1 MPENLNRDVSR
12 SVAWLRK
19 SVGPKTPG
27 PSGLGS
33 QDGRVPLRDLFTDLI
48 AYVLFFQTTCDQQ
61 CPSFNEVRGKIT
73 ALIEAQERRVQAGE
87 VPSESYRDARFA
99 VLAWVDE
106 AVLTSSWTHRTQW
119 QHLMLES
126 HGTLNA
132 GEEFY
137 ERLKNLSTGAQDVRE
152 MYYLCLELGYL
163 GEHALADSASFLRE
177 LRHGLYRQ
185 VSGAPNDIRQHY
197 ARLFPEAYRKPP
209 GDRPATAPRIHPV
222 WYGLALLLPL
232 VLFLAYSFVLRREA
246 NRLIARVEAGP
257 TVKPTPP
264 AIDWSTSLIEELRR
278 RGIEVRETSRGIVV
292 TLPGLLFEVNKS
304 DLSPEG
310 ARKMEEVARVVKQYA
325 PERVMAV
332 EGHASRERGTLDER
346 NQRLSED
353 RAKKATEVLV
363 SVGIRPEKVTAR
375 GFGSSTPV
383 ASNDTE
389 EGRRKN
395 RRVEIIIEKAGN

>member
-1 MPENLNRDVSR
+1 VAENLKQDASR

-19 SVGPKTPG
+19 SVGPKAPG
-27 PSGLGS
+27 PGVPGP
-33 QDGRVPLRDLFTDLI
+33 QDGRVPLRELFTDLI
-48 AYVLFFQTTCDQQ
+48 AYVLFFQVTCEQR
-61 CPSFNEVRGKIT
+61 CPPFAEVRGKIT
-73 ALIEAQERRVQAGE
+73 AMLEEQERRIQAGE
-87 VPSESYRDARFA
+87 VPWESYREARFA

-106 AVLTSSWTHRTQW
+106 AILTSAWPHRTQW
-119 QHLMLES
+119 QHLMLAS

-137 ERLKNLSTGAQDVRE
+137 ERLKNLPTGAQDIRE

-163 GEHALADSASFLRE
+163 GEHALADSASYLRE

-185 VSGAPNDIRQHY
+185 LSGAPNDIRQHY

-209 GDRPATAPRIHPV
+209 GERPAAASRIHPI
-222 WYGLALLLPL
+222 WYGLALLLPV
-232 VLFLAYSFVLRREA
+232 VLLLAFSFILRREA
-246 NRLIARVEAGP
+246 NRLIARIEAGP
-257 TVKPTPP
+257 TVAP
-264 AIDWSTSLIEELRR
+264 ALPDLRACLVDELQR
-278 RGIEVRETSRGIVV
+278 RGIETHETPRGMVV

-310 ARKMEEVARVVKQYA
+310 QTKMEEVARIVKRCA

-332 EGHASRERGTLDER
+332 EGHASRERGTLDEL
-346 NQRLSED
+346 NQRLSQD
-353 RAKKATEVLV
+353 RATKAREILL
-363 SVGIRPEKVTAR
+363 GAGLHPEKVTSR

-395 RRVEIIIEKAGN
+395 RRVEIVIEKTGN